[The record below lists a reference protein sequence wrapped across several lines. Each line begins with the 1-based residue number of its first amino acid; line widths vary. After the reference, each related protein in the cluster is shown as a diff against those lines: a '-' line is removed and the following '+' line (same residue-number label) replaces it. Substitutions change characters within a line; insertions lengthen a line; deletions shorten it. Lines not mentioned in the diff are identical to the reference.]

1 VQNLE
6 CNKKSCYASEKEALK
21 HIEIIKKKSTWD
33 KIPVRAYFCQN
44 GHWHITSKVSS
55 EKLLETNNELG
66 RLIEE
71 QKQEIAL
78 LKELNNEALKKNNK
92 EENIQVKVD
101 KRIVELN
108 KAITEQKKI
117 IKRIRIDNQELIMD
131 NIQLKQHLQI
141 INTHG

>member
-21 HIEIIKKKSTWD
+21 HIEIIKKKSTRD

>member
-21 HIEIIKKKSTWD
+21 HIEIIKKKSTRD

-44 GHWHITSKVSS
+44 GHWHITSKISS

-71 QKQEIAL
+71 QKQEINL
-78 LKELNNEALKKNNK
+78 LKGLNSVILSKNNK
-92 EENIQVKVD
+92 KENIEVKTD
-101 KRIVELN
+101 KRIQELN
-108 KAITEQKKI
+108 KAILELKKT
-117 IKRIRIDNQELIMD
+117 IKRIRNDNQELIMD
-131 NIQLKQHLQI
+131 NIQLKHQLQI
-141 INTHG
+141 INTYG